1 MNTTTG
7 DTTKTPGGDDDGMLP
22 EYDFSGKTGVR
33 GKYYQALRQ
42 GYTIHITKTD
52 GTTVVQHV
60 TRPEG
65 TVTLDPDVQVYF
77 PDAESV
83 NTALRSLIQLIP
95 TKKAKRSSPR
105 ARTKRQA

>member
-1 MNTTTG
+1 
-7 DTTKTPGGDDDGMLP
+7 MLP

-33 GKYYQALRQ
+33 GKYYQAMRN
-42 GYTIHITKTD
+42 GYTITINQQD
-52 GTTVVQHV
+52 GTTLVQHI

-65 TVTLDPDVQVYF
+65 TITLDRDVQQYF

-95 TKKAKRSSPR
+95 TKKAKQALGRTR
-105 ARTKRQA
+105 AKRKA

>member
-1 MNTTTG
+1 MNDNTS
-7 DTTKTPGGDDDGMLP
+7 DPTKTHGGDDDAMLP

-33 GKYYQALRQ
+33 GKYYQAMRQ
-42 GYTIHITKTD
+42 GYTINITKSD
-52 GTTVVQHV
+52 GTTVIQHV

-95 TKKAKRSSPR
+95 TKKVKRSSSR
-105 ARTKRQA
+105 LKIK